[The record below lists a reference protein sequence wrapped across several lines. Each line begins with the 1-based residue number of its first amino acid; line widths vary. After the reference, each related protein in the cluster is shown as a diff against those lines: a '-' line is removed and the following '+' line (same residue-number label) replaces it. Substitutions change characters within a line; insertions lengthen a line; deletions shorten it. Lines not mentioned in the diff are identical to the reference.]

1 MNWKFRAAEAA
12 FVAEL
17 AQLRLQMGLSRHALA
32 EQVGIEPSDVDLSE
46 AGLRR
51 VDVVELFQWCK
62 ACGSSLDVFVERIGQ
77 RLLAKTSDHH

>member
-32 EQVGIEPSDVDLSE
+32 EQVGIEPGDVDLSE

-51 VDVVELFQWCK
+51 VDVVELFQWCQ
-62 ACGSSLDVFVERIGQ
+62 A
-77 RLLAKTSDHH
+77 